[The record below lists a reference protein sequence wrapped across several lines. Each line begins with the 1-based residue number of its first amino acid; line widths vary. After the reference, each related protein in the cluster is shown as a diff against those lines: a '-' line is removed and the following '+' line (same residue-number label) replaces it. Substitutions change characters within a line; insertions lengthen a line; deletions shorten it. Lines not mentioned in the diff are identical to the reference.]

1 MLPVGHDGPDHRD
14 PDGGWHV
21 RRHGPTRRWRGH
33 KADLLAFLQWD
44 ADVCRTV
51 EPGTLRFDVWESP
64 DEPNVVFLYEAYTD
78 RDAFE
83 AHKANEPF
91 KRFVDE
97 IVPSLLE
104 PPGFVLTFTKS
115 YTSNADG

>member
-1 MLPVGHDGPDHRD
+1 MYGGMARLVAREGHMS
-14 PDGGWHV
+14 
-21 RRHGPTRRWRGH
+21 
-33 KADLLAFLQWD
+33 DLLDFLQWD

-64 DEPNVVFLYEAYTD
+64 DEPNVVLLYEAYTD

-83 AHKANEPF
+83 VHMANEPF

-104 PPGFVLTFTKS
+104 PPRFLLTFTNS
-115 YTSNADG
+115 FTSNADG

>member
-1 MLPVGHDGPDHRD
+1 M
-14 PDGGWHV
+14 
-21 RRHGPTRRWRGH
+21 
-33 KADLLAFLQWD
+33 
-44 ADVCRTV
+44 CRTV
-51 EPGTLRFDVWESP
+51 EPGTVRFDVWESP

-104 PPGFVLTFTKS
+104 PPSFVLTFTNS
-115 YTSNADG
+115 YTSKRRRLTSCRRTTARPPAGGQGRVRPELSTSRSDNATRTS